1 MPRFSSNPLENVMLA
16 RIARLSLVIALG
28 ANIASAQ
35 AAVPA
40 PVLLDTA
47 GMFQDR
53 YARVG
58 TDLFIGGQPTEK
70 ALRELKAAGVTVVV
84 NLRMQS
90 EMDRV
95 KFNEKE
101 LIESLGMKYV
111 HIPMRGTAEAPYSPD
126 AVTKFADAVKN
137 AKGKVLLHCT
147 VAWRASH
154 LYAAY
159 LIKEKGV
166 DENTALTHARS
177 INLMDDHRMTEDG
190 KQPVEEFLGRKLAG
204 IKR

>member
-1 MPRFSSNPLENVMLA
+1 MRKQTGILLFMLCA
-16 RIARLSLVIALG
+16 AGELRAQ
-28 ANIASAQ
+28 SAP
-35 AAVPA
+35 PA

-47 GMFQDR
+47 GMFQDK

-58 TDLFIGGQPTEK
+58 TDLFIGGQPTER

-95 KFNEKE
+95 GFDEAA
-101 LIESLGMKYV
+101 LIKSLGMKYV
-111 HIPMRGTAEAPYSPD
+111 HIPMRGTTEAPYSPD
-126 AVTKFADAVKN
+126 AVTKFADAVK
-137 AKGKVLLHCT
+137 AAGGKVLLHCT

-159 LIKEKGV
+159 LIREKGV
-166 DENTALTHARS
+166 AEETALTHARA
-177 INLMDDHRMTEDG
+177 INLMDEHRMTG
-190 KQPVEEFLGRKLAG
+190 TGRQPVEDFLGRTLAG
-204 IKR
+204 IKGR